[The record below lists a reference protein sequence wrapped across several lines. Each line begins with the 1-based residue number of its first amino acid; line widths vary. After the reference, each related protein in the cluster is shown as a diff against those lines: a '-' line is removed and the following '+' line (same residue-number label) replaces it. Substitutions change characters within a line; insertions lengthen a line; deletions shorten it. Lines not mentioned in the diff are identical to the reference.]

1 MMKNEILFLLSLLL
15 LASCK
20 IDDAEYLQRDELGLP
35 VKVFTVPSDIGRLRV
50 PVYSNKA
57 GTVRVLEGGS
67 WLAAVTDAFDG
78 DATLSLDYLY
88 NEGFPRQGL
97 VELRTDSR
105 CDSILVRQEGAV
117 AESLDFPQT
126 GIIAYNGSGGVLTL
140 PIVGNVDTRAIQS
153 HVVYID
159 GEGWIS
165 SVNILPEQLQMTTVD
180 NPDDQHVRRA
190 RLRLKYVDGWKN
202 ERSFTI
208 LVTQAPSGNVIGE
221 TQSFP
226 QVRSLATT
234 AGSLV
239 TDDICIEGYV
249 VSRPESGNVGENAVL
264 AVNYI
269 DYAADKETVY
279 IESTDGRY
287 GFRIRTASAE
297 DNVFRPDT
305 YVRMLLNGASLQ
317 KELQPERYTIY
328 GVTESMVLESRSG
341 EGVVLPVKNKR
352 MSELTDE
359 DIYTY
364 VTLEDC
370 EIPVRKGCLTPINEG
385 YTNLFNSDRVS
396 KFPILIRDI
405 EGSSMYMYTNTT
417 CPYRRDGRK
426 LPYGKGRIS
435 GVIVHENYRSF
446 VDQDNADEDL
456 CGNIGDYQIRHMRY
470 EDLALEDDI
479 AGSFSALL
487 TEYRYMNIPA
497 DNPGHIWLP
506 TYGNNGYFSHSK
518 TSYINDTY
526 KTHGWP
532 SSDFTYL
539 GPCGSGHTTSENG
552 YGIILEDGSD
562 YCAPYKGNST
572 GKGVSTAEMKL
583 CWANSFW
590 WNSGR
595 GEAWIIVFSTKD
607 IVSDVVSMQLS
618 THNISQNLRTPRYW
632 KAEWSLSGDMSASAD
647 SQWHLIAK
655 YVVPDIGINANTLL
669 SQSLGF
675 KQMDFPLPADEIL
688 GHEQVY
694 IRLMPYEN
702 KASSGND
709 YDTSTIS
716 NGNANAINYFAIRYN
731 KQ

>member
-1 MMKNEILFLLSLLL
+1 MMKKEILLLLSLTV
-15 LASCK
+15 LASCRV
-20 IDDAEYLQRDELGLP
+20 DDAEYLQRDELGVP
-35 VKVFTVPSDIGRLRV
+35 DKVYTVSSDIGRLRI
-50 PVYSNKA
+50 PVYANKA

-67 WLAAVTDAFDG
+67 WLAATTGSFEG
-78 DATLSLDYLY
+78 DAQVSLDYLY

-97 VELRTDSR
+97 VELRTDTR
-105 CDSILVRQEGAV
+105 CDSIIVRQKGTV
-117 AESLDFPQT
+117 AETLDFPQT
-126 GIIAYNGSGGVLTL
+126 GVLLYNGGSGSLTL
-140 PIVGNVDTRAIQS
+140 PIVGNVDTGNIQKS
-153 HVVYID
+153 VVYLD
-159 GEGWIS
+159 GEGWIP
-165 SVNILPEQLQMTTVD
+165 SVNILPDRLEMTTVD
-180 NPDDQHVRRA
+180 NPDELHIRRA
-190 RLRLKYVDGWKN
+190 RVRLKYVDGWKTV
-202 ERSFTI
+202 RHFTI
-208 LVTQAPSGNVIGE
+208 LITQAPSNNIIGE

-226 QVRSLATT
+226 QVRAQATS

-264 AVNYI
+264 AINYI
-269 DYAADKETVY
+269 DYAADKETAY
-279 IESTDGRY
+279 IESLDGQY
-287 GFRIRTASAE
+287 GFRVRTASAE

-305 YVRMLLNGASLQ
+305 YVRLLLNGARLQ
-317 KELQPERYTIY
+317 KDLQPEHYTIY
-328 GVTESMVLESRSG
+328 GVTESMLLESNA
-341 EGVVLPVKNKR
+341 EGVVLPVKNMK
-352 MSELTDE
+352 MSQLTDA

-370 EIPVRKGCLTPINEG
+370 EIPVRKGCLTPVNEG
-385 YTNLFNSDRVS
+385 YTDLFNSDRVS

-405 EGSSMYMYTNTT
+405 DGASMYMYTNTT

-446 VDQDNADEDL
+446 VDHDNADEDL

-487 TEYRYMNIPA
+487 TEYRYMNIPTE
-497 DNPGHIWLP
+497 NPNHIWLP
-506 TYGNNGYFSHSK
+506 TYGDNGYFTHSK

-532 SSDFTYL
+532 STDFTYL
-539 GPCGSGHTTSENG
+539 GPCGINHTTSENG
-552 YGIILEDGSD
+552 YGVILEDGSD
-562 YCAPYKGNST
+562 YGSAYKGNST
-572 GKGVSTAEMKL
+572 GKGVSASEMKMS
-583 CWANSFW
+583 WANTNW

-595 GEAWIIVFSTKD
+595 GEAWIVVFSTKG

-618 THNISQNLRTPRYW
+618 THNISQSLRSPRYW

-647 SQWHLIAK
+647 PQWNLIGE
-655 YVVPDIGINANTLL
+655 YVVPDVGINANTQPG
-669 SQSLGF
+669 QSLGF
-675 KQMDFPLPADEIL
+675 KQIDFPLPVGIL
-688 GHEQVY
+688 GHDQVF
-694 IRLMPYEN
+694 IRLMPTEN

-709 YDTSTIS
+709 YDSSTIK
-716 NGNANAINYFAIRYN
+716 NGTGANAVNYFAIRYN